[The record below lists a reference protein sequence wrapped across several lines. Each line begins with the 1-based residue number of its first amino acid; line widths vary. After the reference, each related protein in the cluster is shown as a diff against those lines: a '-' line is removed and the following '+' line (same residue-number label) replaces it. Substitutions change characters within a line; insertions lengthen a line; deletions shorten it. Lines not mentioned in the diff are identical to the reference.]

1 VQRPPKT
8 ISRQLRRAY
17 ISQRK
22 RDEKKELSHECLVT
36 RSAHAAGLKPD
47 TELALPIL
55 LFHDVHR
62 ALGEPSCPK
71 CPECS
76 ALKKGARIDPRPP
89 KEQVLKKWQEVLDGY
104 LAKQQLALSLGPHA
118 ER

>member
-8 ISRQLRRAY
+8 ISRQLRRSY
-17 ISQRK
+17 ISQRR
-22 RDEKKELSHECLVT
+22 RDERHELAHDCAVT

-47 TELALPIL
+47 TELGLPIL

-71 CPECS
+71 CPECT
-76 ALKKGARIDPRPP
+76 ALKKGARIDPRPA
-89 KEQVLKKWQEVLDGY
+89 KERVLKKWSEVLGGY
-104 LAKQQLALSLGPHA
+104 LAKQQLALDLGPDA

>member
-1 VQRPPKT
+1 MDKPPVT
-8 ISRQLRRAY
+8 ISRKLRRSY
-17 ISQRK
+17 IAQRR
-22 RDEKKELSHECLVT
+22 RDERKELSHACAVS
-36 RSAHAAGLKPD
+36 RAATLAGVKLETD
-47 TELALPIL
+47 LALPIL

-89 KEQVLKKWQEVLDGY
+89 REIVMRKWQAVLDDH
-104 LAKQQLALSLGPHA
+104 LAKQQLALDLPTN
-118 ER
+118 EQ